1 MRMSTQLSP
10 IFPCLRYKDALR
22 MIDWL
27 VDVFGFEKHAV
38 YEDGQ
43 GGVAHAELRFGSGM
57 LMLGSGKES
66 ASEWGRL
73 LRPQCDIGELRANS
87 IYLAVDDL
95 DARYER
101 AKAAGAEILMEPTDQ
116 DYGSRDFIC
125 LDPEGNMWSFGTYWP
140 KADEAPPDPVVS

>member
-1 MRMSTQLSP
+1 MSTQPSP
-10 IFPCLRYKDALR
+10 IFPCLRYKDAPR

-38 YEDGQ
+38 HEDGQ

-57 LMLGSGKES
+57 IMLGSGKDS
-66 ASEWGRL
+66 GSPLGQAF
-73 LRPQCDIGELRANS
+73 RPQGEVSPLRALA
-87 IYLAVDDL
+87 IYLAVDDV

-116 DYGSRDFIC
+116 DYGSRDFVC
-125 LDPEGNMWSFGTYWP
+125 KDPEGNIWCFGTYWP